1 MNKIELQ
8 IAVAL
13 RLKIKIDIAAA
24 LLITSV
30 AEHLHTMF
38 YHRASFNVLVFLLHC
53 NSSGV
58 LVKGF
63 VLQYFPDIRLLETEI
78 RFATVRVLNW
88 HNYLLAYRRDWHE
101 DRP

>member
-1 MNKIELQ
+1 MNKMKLQ

-13 RLKIKIDIAAA
+13 RLKIKTDIAAA
-24 LLITSV
+24 SITSV

-38 YHRASFNVLVFLLHC
+38 EPSCLFQRLGLLLHC

-63 VLQYFPDIRLLETEI
+63 VFQYFPDIRLLETEI

-88 HNYLLAYRRDWHE
+88 HNYLEHLWE
-101 DRP
+101 QL